1 MIQGFLH
8 CKPSSTFK
16 LLLCVTNTP
25 LLHTHTGSYYF
36 QLLADEA
43 GMARGFLGLMK
54 RFQWKRVGIITQNE
68 NLFTTVRLCA
78 SFVSHSLL
86 RVILLSVDDGYPQ
99 EIFGRE

>member
-8 CKPSSTFK
+8 CKPSSTFEH
-16 LLLCVTNTP
+16 LLCVMNTP

-36 QLLADEA
+36 QLLANEA

-86 RVILLSVDDGYPQ
+86 RVILLSVDDGYP
-99 EIFGRE
+99 